1 MIAAD
6 LAEAVPTVSRHTL
19 GAEAARVIAEYRL
32 PGLVVA
38 DDAGV
43 PIAVVPGSQLLSV
56 ILPQYVRDD
65 PHLAHVFDEE
75 DADELCAKL
84 NNTTIG
90 ELLDAQRLV
99 AKTLPAVEPD
109 ATVIEVAAVM
119 VADRAPLI
127 VVRDHHGTYHGA
139 VMLSRA
145 LAAIAIRA
153 GQDSVLMR
161 HRLERD
167 LIPPPGTGLS
177 GAVGAGGTPGE
188 GPAAA
193 TSSAAEDDRR

>member
-6 LAEAVPTVSRHTL
+6 LVEHIPTVSRETL
-19 GAEAARVIAEYRL
+19 GSEAARVIAEYRL

-43 PIAVVPGSQLLSV
+43 PIAVVPGSQLLAV

-90 ELLDAQRLV
+90 ELLDAQELV
-99 AKTLPAVEPD
+99 AKALPVRPPRGHRP
-109 ATVIEVAAVM
+109 
-119 VADRAPLI
+119 RARGRHGGRPLPLI
-127 VVRDHHGTYHGA
+127 VVRDEDGTYHGA

-145 LAAIAIRA
+145 LAAIATLA
-153 GQDSVLMR
+153 GQDSELMR
-161 HRLERD
+161 RRLEKD
-167 LIPPPGTGLS
+167 ILPPPRQPVQPAS
-177 GAVGAGGTPGE
+177 ADAAGHG
-188 GPAAA
+188 
-193 TSSAAEDDRR
+193 DDRPGRMP